1 MVVGRSRQRCLFVIV
16 GALAGC
22 GAQSLVPQ
30 GDGMG
35 DGGTPP
41 ATIGA
46 APVVRLAQTTLL
58 TNADLTT
65 AKVLAADGDGIYW
78 VTGDNQLWMLATGSD
93 TPRQLAADS
102 NPMRG
107 SNDYAALMAK
117 GNALF
122 WTASILA
129 PSGQYLQS
137 PLHRTQKT
145 GGDVVLALTSNDGG
159 FIYAPGTPAL
169 EGDQRFS
176 GSFVTHLHGPWW
188 SWSTSTKD

>member
-1 MVVGRSRQRCLFVIV
+1 MIIFRLGMVVGRSRQRCLFVIV

-41 ATIGA
+41 ATIDA

-65 AKVLAADGDGIYW
+65 AQVLAADGDGIYW
-78 VTGDNQLWMLATGSD
+78 VTGDNQLWMLPTGSD
-93 TPRQLAADS
+93 TPRQLAADP
-102 NPMRG
+102 NPMEHA
-107 SNDYAALMAK
+107 NYYAGLMAR

-129 PSGQYLQS
+129 PNGHYVQS

-145 GGDVVLALTSNDGG
+145 GGD
-159 FIYAPGTPAL
+159 
-169 EGDQRFS
+169 
-176 GSFVTHLHGPWW
+176 
-188 SWSTSTKD
+188 